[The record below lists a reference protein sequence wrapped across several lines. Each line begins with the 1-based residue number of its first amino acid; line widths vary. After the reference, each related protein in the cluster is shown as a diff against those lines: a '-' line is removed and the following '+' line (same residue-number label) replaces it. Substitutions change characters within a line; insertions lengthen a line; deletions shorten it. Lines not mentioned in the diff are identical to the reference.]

1 LKRMR
6 VVDDRLYLALLD
18 IALSK
23 HGEREEAKSLVTLM
37 KKKKKKKKQLVVKH
51 REECSN
57 DSFG

>member
-1 LKRMR
+1 MKRMR

-37 KKKKKKKKQLVVKH
+37 KKKKKKKQLVVKH

>member
-1 LKRMR
+1 MR

-37 KKKKKKKKQLVVKH
+37 KKKKKKKQLVVKH